1 MQLYRVFR
9 IFVAQSY
16 CVPHSL
22 MKRNLVVLGFTFLY
36 LVSTSTPSLISLHWF
51 HLVLP
56 SFYRVVFTEFRLSL
70 GVTGFDRVSLSGRKK
85 VDGVVIFSEFLF
97 RT

>member
-1 MQLYRVFR
+1 
-9 IFVAQSY
+9 
-16 CVPHSL
+16 